1 MAMRAATLRCPWCAS
16 RRTFLRGWFRRHPR
30 CRSCGIAWSREV
42 GFELGAV
49 TISTILTFG
58 AITVCMAVGFVATA
72 PDIPVLPLM
81 LAIGAV
87 GVVVPVVAY
96 PFSYTLWLAFDLAV
110 HPPEADELRAAA
122 AAVAAGHDDV
132 EGDGDGAQ
140 RDERPARTRS
150 R

>member
-1 MAMRAATLRCPWCAS
+1 MAVRAAMLRCPWCGS

-30 CRSCGIAWSREV
+30 CRTCGIAWSREV

-58 AITVCMAVGFVATA
+58 AIAVCMAVGFVATA

-110 HPPEADELRAAA
+110 HPPEAAELDAAA
-122 AAVAAGHDDV
+122 AAVAAG
-132 EGDGDGAQ
+132 EGEPVQ
-140 RDERPARTRS
+140 RVERPARTRS

>member
-1 MAMRAATLRCPWCAS
+1 MTLRALRLCCPWCGS
-16 RRTFLRGWFRRHPR
+16 RRTFLHGWFRRHPR
-30 CRSCGIAWSREV
+30 CRTCGVAWRREA

-87 GVVVPVVAY
+87 GVIVPVVAY
-96 PFSYTLWLAFDLAV
+96 PFSYTLWLAFDLAA
-110 HPPEADELRAAA
+110 HPPEAAELRAAA
-122 AAVAAGHDDV
+122 DAVATGTTS
-132 EGDGDGAQ
+132 GADQ
-140 RDERPARTRS
+140 RAERLARTRS